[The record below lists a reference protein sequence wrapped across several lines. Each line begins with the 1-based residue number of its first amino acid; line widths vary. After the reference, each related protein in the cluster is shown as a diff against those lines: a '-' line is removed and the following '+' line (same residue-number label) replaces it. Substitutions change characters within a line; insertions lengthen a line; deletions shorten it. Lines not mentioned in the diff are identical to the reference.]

1 MNQTME
7 KLKKLEERDYSTLV
21 RVLFG
26 KDSPT
31 LVPSNQEQAES
42 GCGPILF
49 QDQTLNDSQR
59 EAIRF
64 ALASREVALIHGPPG
79 VGASALT
86 QP

>member
-26 KDSPT
+26 KDTPT
-31 LVPSNQEQAES
+31 LVPSNQEQSES

-79 VGASALT
+79 VSASALT

>member
-1 MNQTME
+1 ME
-7 KLKKLEERDYSTLV
+7 KLKKLEEKDYSALV

-31 LVPSNQEQAES
+31 LVPSNQEQLES

-79 VGASALT
+79 VSASAKT

>member
-31 LVPSNQEQAES
+31 LVPES

-64 ALASREVALIHGPPG
+64 ALASPEVALIHGPPG